1 MELFVTGVTGF
12 VGRSLVRHLA
22 ASGIGVRGLVRK
34 AGTAPPGT
42 TTEVV
47 GDITKP
53 AALAAALRGVDA
65 VIHCAALLPEGLTK
79 EQATT
84 VNYEGTMGLARAA
97 RAAGVPAFV
106 FTSSV
111 AAIGFR
117 SVGVVDG
124 TVACEPVS
132 DYGRAKLQ
140 AERDLAQMAT
150 PSFRV
155 VSLRPPTV
163 YGPEDKKGN
172 FIHFVRG
179 VKKGFFPLPG
189 GGKNRMAFC
198 HDANLAAALRVV
210 ATNPDARGILHVAD
224 ERPVT
229 LREVA
234 ETVAAA
240 LGKRVFMPSIPLRPM
255 YTAAA
260 LAERLFGLLG
270 KEAPIS
276 PTRLD
281 TVTADFAFDTTA
293 IERLGWRAPVLARD
307 GITET
312 VHAYQAAGL
321 V

>member
-12 VGRSLVRHLA
+12 VGRSLVRHL
-22 ASGIGVRGLVRK
+22 SRQGIGVRGLVRK
-34 AGTAPPGT
+34 AGTAPAGT
-42 TTEVV
+42 TQEVV

-53 AALAAALRGVDA
+53 DGLARALGGVDA

-84 VNYEGTMGLARAA
+84 VNYEGTMGLARAS
-97 RAAGVPAFV
+97 RDAGVPAFV

-140 AERDLAQMAT
+140 AERDLARMVT
-150 PSFRV
+150 PAFRV

-163 YGPEDKKGN
+163 YGPEDRKGN
-172 FIHFVRG
+172 FIHFVRAVNKG
-179 VKKGFFPLPG
+179 VFPLPG

-198 HDANLAAALRVV
+198 HDANLSAALRVV
-210 ATNPDARGILHVAD
+210 ATNPDASGILHVAD
-224 ERPVT
+224 ERPYT

-234 ETVAAA
+234 EAVAEG
-240 LGKRVFMPSIPLRPM
+240 LGKRVFMPSVPLRPM
-255 YTAAA
+255 YLAAA
-260 LAERLFGLLG
+260 VVERVLG
-270 KEAPIS
+270 KHAPIS

-281 TVTADFAFDTTA
+281 TVTADFGFDTTA
-293 IERLGWRAPVLARD
+293 IERLGWRAPVLAHA
-307 GITET
+307 GIVET
-312 VHAYQAAGL
+312 VRAYQAAGL